1 MNLIATGRCNFIH
14 RRIHSFVLP
23 ILSLTAFGPPVFAE
37 VVTGSSGGNAA
48 IQFWSVSGT
57 GLHREIGAEP
67 FCDSDSCPTTLDIH
81 GWEVRI
87 SPTVNGPGD
96 DTRLV
101 DMHDRYERAMD
112 HLAAALLL
120 IGEAQYVGEQV
131 NYHLR
136 GRVGFYIADYGDPQF
151 HSSEYD
157 PWWPCAIPAPD
168 KPSSKGCYRADLET
182 IGITLGMLAK
192 PEDVSHYGV
201 VHELAHAYHD
211 IVVENG
217 FDNRCIAR
225 AYELSMAAGKFEN
238 IPMFLS
244 ERTPGVAQIAGPV
257 YAASNQMEFFAEVTG
272 WFTGNSF
279 GNHYPSSA
287 HQLWEHSPVMYRI
300 AFEQW
305 RGEREFL
312 NEPATTNE
320 KCLAFIAGN

>member
-1 MNLIATGRCNFIH
+1 MNLIATARRKFIH
-14 RRIHSFVLP
+14 GRIHSFVLP

-67 FCDSDSCPTTLDIH
+67 SCDSDSCPTTLDIH

-87 SPTVNGPGD
+87 SPTVDRPGD
-96 DTRLV
+96 DTRIV
-101 DMHDRYERAMD
+101 DTHDRYERAMD
-112 HLAAALLL
+112 HL
-120 IGEAQYVGEQV
+120 
-131 NYHLR
+131 
-136 GRVGFYIADYGDPQF
+136 
-151 HSSEYD
+151 
-157 PWWPCAIPAPD
+157 
-168 KPSSKGCYRADLET
+168 
-182 IGITLGMLAK
+182 
-192 PEDVSHYGV
+192 
-201 VHELAHAYHD
+201 
-211 IVVENG
+211 
-217 FDNRCIAR
+217 
-225 AYELSMAAGKFEN
+225 AAGKFEN

-244 ERTPGVAQIAGPV
+244 ERTPGVAHIAGPV
-257 YAASNQMEFFAEVTG
+257 YAASNEMEFFAEVTG